1 MYFFMHMQI
10 INGVLTGMNAGTA
23 VLLHHKHTHTR
34 ARLHAR
40 EYKSEPQ

>member
-23 VLLHHKHTHTR
+23 VYYQGVNSAK
-34 ARLHAR
+34 
-40 EYKSEPQ
+40 

>member
-23 VLLHHKHTHTR
+23 VLLSR
-34 ARLHAR
+34 CM
-40 EYKSEPQ
+40 